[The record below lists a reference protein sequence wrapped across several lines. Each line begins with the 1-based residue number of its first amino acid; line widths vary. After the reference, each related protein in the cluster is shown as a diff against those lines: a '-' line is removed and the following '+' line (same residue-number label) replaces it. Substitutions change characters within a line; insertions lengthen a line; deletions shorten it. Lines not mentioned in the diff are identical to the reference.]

1 MSDHAKQM
9 TEDEAA
15 EFAEQVFDVA
25 RRGDAALLAAL
36 LAKGLPANLRNHNG
50 DTLLMLAAYHGH
62 ADAVRVLLEFKA
74 DPQIANDKH
83 QLPIAGAAFKGNLPV
98 VKALIEGGAPV
109 DASSSDG
116 RTALMMAAMFNASK
130 WSTTCSARA
139 PTPRLPTPRAHGIGR
154 GTDHGRGGYGGAVA
168 ETGVGYAPSKTRPP
182 QDPFMKNALVELIRK
197 ISAGVMGDDEVAR
210 IAEEAAQAYADP
222 VAFLAA
228 NPDINYDDT
237 FPIPLGEWVVVG
249 SLPDTVLFQ
258 ADTYGDLFAQIVASF
273 GPGVAFNLKP
283 KQLAKT
289 EALTALNRI
298 QIQMSALSPQ
308 DGGYVLLNFSQPL
321 DDEIQAV
328 LVYGNDLPRVLELC
342 AEVGIHGE
350 PSLEA
355 LRVAVHV

>member
-1 MSDHAKQM
+1 MH
-9 TEDEAA
+9 T
-15 EFAEQVFDVA
+15 
-25 RRGDAALLAAL
+25 
-36 LAKGLPANLRNHNG
+36 
-50 DTLLMLAAYHGH
+50 
-62 ADAVRVLLEFKA
+62 
-74 DPQIANDKH
+74 
-83 QLPIAGAAFKGNLPV
+83 
-98 VKALIEGGAPV
+98 
-109 DASSSDG
+109 
-116 RTALMMAAMFNASK
+116 
-130 WSTTCSARA
+130 
-139 PTPRLPTPRAHGIGR
+139 
-154 GTDHGRGGYGGAVA
+154 
-168 ETGVGYAPSKTRPP
+168 
-182 QDPFMKNALVELIRK
+182 ALVELISK
-197 ISAGVMGDDEVAR
+197 ISAGVMGADEVAR

-222 VAFLAA
+222 AAFLTA

-298 QIQMSALSPQ
+298 QIQMSALSPE
-308 DGGYVLLNFSQPL
+308 DGGYVLLNFSRLL
-321 DDEIQAV
+321 DDEIQTV

-342 AEVGIHGE
+342 AEVGIKAE

>member
-1 MSDHAKQM
+1 
-9 TEDEAA
+9 
-15 EFAEQVFDVA
+15 
-25 RRGDAALLAAL
+25 
-36 LAKGLPANLRNHNG
+36 
-50 DTLLMLAAYHGH
+50 
-62 ADAVRVLLEFKA
+62 
-74 DPQIANDKH
+74 
-83 QLPIAGAAFKGNLPV
+83 
-98 VKALIEGGAPV
+98 
-109 DASSSDG
+109 
-116 RTALMMAAMFNASK
+116 
-130 WSTTCSARA
+130 
-139 PTPRLPTPRAHGIGR
+139 
-154 GTDHGRGGYGGAVA
+154 
-168 ETGVGYAPSKTRPP
+168 
-182 QDPFMKNALVELIRK
+182 MKNALVELIRK

-222 VAFLAA
+222 VEFLAA

-237 FPIPLGEWVVVG
+237 FSIPLGEWVVVG

-298 QIQMSALSPQ
+298 QIQMSALSPE

-342 AEVGIHGE
+342 AEVGIKGE

>member
-1 MSDHAKQM
+1 M
-9 TEDEAA
+9 
-15 EFAEQVFDVA
+15 
-25 RRGDAALLAAL
+25 
-36 LAKGLPANLRNHNG
+36 
-50 DTLLMLAAYHGH
+50 
-62 ADAVRVLLEFKA
+62 
-74 DPQIANDKH
+74 
-83 QLPIAGAAFKGNLPV
+83 
-98 VKALIEGGAPV
+98 
-109 DASSSDG
+109 
-116 RTALMMAAMFNASK
+116 
-130 WSTTCSARA
+130 
-139 PTPRLPTPRAHGIGR
+139 
-154 GTDHGRGGYGGAVA
+154 
-168 ETGVGYAPSKTRPP
+168 KT
-182 QDPFMKNALVELIRK
+182 ALVELISK

-210 IAEEAAQAYADP
+210 IADEAAQAYADP

-289 EALTALNRI
+289 EDLTALNRI
-298 QIQMSALSPQ
+298 QIQMSALSPE
-308 DGGYVLLNFSQPL
+308 DGGYVLLDFSQLL

-342 AEVGIHGE
+342 AEVGIKGE

-355 LRVAVHV
+355 LRIALHV

>member
-1 MSDHAKQM
+1 
-9 TEDEAA
+9 
-15 EFAEQVFDVA
+15 
-25 RRGDAALLAAL
+25 
-36 LAKGLPANLRNHNG
+36 
-50 DTLLMLAAYHGH
+50 
-62 ADAVRVLLEFKA
+62 
-74 DPQIANDKH
+74 
-83 QLPIAGAAFKGNLPV
+83 
-98 VKALIEGGAPV
+98 
-109 DASSSDG
+109 
-116 RTALMMAAMFNASK
+116 
-130 WSTTCSARA
+130 
-139 PTPRLPTPRAHGIGR
+139 
-154 GTDHGRGGYGGAVA
+154 
-168 ETGVGYAPSKTRPP
+168 
-182 QDPFMKNALVELIRK
+182 MKNALVELIRK
-197 ISAGVMGDDEVAR
+197 ISAGVMGDDEVAH
-210 IAEEAAQAYADP
+210 IAEEAVQAYADP

-237 FPIPLGEWVVVG
+237 FSIPLGEWVVVG

-258 ADTYGDLFAQIVASF
+258 ADSYGDLFAQIVASF

-298 QIQMSALSPQ
+298 QIQMSALSPE

-342 AEVGIHGE
+342 AEVGIKGE